1 MKNWMLKEAV
11 KVILDND
18 NKEEVKEITVNYP
31 LFALAAAQNDL
42 EVFAEIARDIPLE
55 VLFSDGMEEG
65 TEKEGACLGLDPKEL
80 DKMSVKDLMAMCD
93 ERGIKIPHFGKAK
106 KFYVDKL
113 MAGSGDAGEE
123 DSGEDASED
132 WEEAAA
138 DDYEGKSPR
147 ELYDMCKER
156 GLKVET
162 RKTADYYIGVLRKD
176 DESKAKEEDTYDDG
190 WGDDEPAEEEK
201 PAKNTKVTKTGTGK
215 GQKAAKQDKAE
226 SKSKTPVNKEDDD
239 WEI

>member
-1 MKNWMLKEAV
+1 MKNWTLKEAV
-11 KVILDND
+11 KVILDNES
-18 NKEEVKEITVNYP
+18 KEDVKEIAVNYP

-42 EVFAEIARDIPLE
+42 EGFAEIASDITLE
-55 VLFSDGMEEG
+55 ELFSGEMEES
-65 TEKEGACLGLDPKEL
+65 TEKEGTYLSLDPKEL

-132 WEEAAA
+132 WEEAA

-162 RKTADYYIGVLRKD
+162 RKSADYYIGVLRKD
-176 DESKAKEEDTYDDG
+176 DESKAKEEASDDG

-201 PAKNTKVTKTGTGK
+201 PAKNTKVTKKGTGK
-215 GQKAAKQDKAE
+215 GQKAGKQDKTE
-226 SKSKTPVNKEDDD
+226 SKTPVNQEDDD